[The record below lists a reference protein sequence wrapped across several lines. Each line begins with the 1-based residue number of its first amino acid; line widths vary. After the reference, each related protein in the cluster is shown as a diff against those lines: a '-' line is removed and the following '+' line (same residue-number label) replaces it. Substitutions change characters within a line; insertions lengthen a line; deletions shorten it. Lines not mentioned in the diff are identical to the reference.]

1 MTQTAAI
8 IGATGLQ
15 GGSVLRALHTAGKYK
30 LVAVTRDASSEP
42 AKEIKAKYPNIRLAE
57 GDLNQVESLK
67 KAFEGADFVF
77 GVTMLAQ
84 PGTHDGVIVDSVSA
98 EYKQGK
104 NITDAAIAA
113 GVKSIVISTI
123 YSLNELSGGRYPEP
137 TYFKGKLGSE
147 KYLRSKAAEIRGAFI
162 HIGSYM
168 ENFVSFS
175 RISPDDNKTIEF
187 LFPLPPATKLPLVDA
202 ATDTG
207 GVVAYMVEHFDDF
220 VGKSVEVSGGYYE
233 AQEMAVAFTEATGR
247 PAKYV
252 QLPYEAL
259 NNKDMELIFRS
270 FDEIGYFGYK
280 TDFLEINEKMDYK
293 HTTPAEFWKNRG
305 WTGPSQ

>member
-1 MTQTAAI
+1 MIQTAAI

-15 GGSVLRALHTAGKYK
+15 GGSVLRTLHATGKYK

-42 AKEIKAKYPNIRLAE
+42 AKKIKAKYPDIKLTE

-77 GVTMLAQ
+77 GVTTLVQ
-84 PGTHDGVIVDSVSA
+84 PGTHDGAVVDSASA
-98 EYKQGK
+98 EYNQGK

-113 GVKSIVISTI
+113 GVKSIIISTI
-123 YSLNELSGGRYPEP
+123 YSLNELSRGKYLEP
-137 TYFKGKLGSE
+137 SYFEGKLNTE
-147 KYLRSKAAEIRGAFI
+147 KYLKSKADEIRGAFI

-175 RISPDDNKTIEF
+175 RISPDDNETVEF
-187 LFPLPPATKLPLVDA
+187 LFPLPPTTKLPLVDA

-233 AQEMAVAFTEATGR
+233 AQDMAAAFTEATGR

-259 NNKDMELIFRS
+259 NNKEMELIFRS
-270 FDEIGYFGYK
+270 FDEVGYFGHK
-280 TDFLEINEKMDYK
+280 TDFLEINKKMDYK
-293 HTTPAEFWKNRG
+293 HTTP
-305 WTGPSQ
+305 